1 MKKIIPLLVISFFTV
16 DGYAQS
22 TSGFIMSSM
31 GAIPG
36 LQNNG
41 LAIQFKSS
49 ATCLTVQNG
58 IAVLYGERAKGEFA
72 MNCEVILKPGSLGV
86 KLYPNPVVNNT
97 KVQFIKTPPK
107 SELFKLSIWSADGFE
122 VFARKESGLTIF
134 QGVNIDLGNLIAG
147 AYILKIESP
156 NFIDAVKFVKSK

>member
-1 MKKIIPLLVISFFTV
+1 MN
-16 DGYAQS
+16 
-22 TSGFIMSSM
+22 SM

-58 IAVLYGERAKGEFA
+58 NAILYGERAKGEFA
-72 MNCEVILKPGSLGV
+72 MSCEVILKPGSLGV

-97 KVQFIKTPPK
+97 KVQFIKTPPTSFADLWK
-107 SELFKLSIWSADGFE
+107 SEYAGKIDKFWRCFFALS
-122 VFARKESGLTIF
+122 K
-134 QGVNIDLGNLIAG
+134 
-147 AYILKIESP
+147 
-156 NFIDAVKFVKSK
+156 

>member
-1 MKKIIPLLVISFFTV
+1 MKKIISIIFSLFFAV
-16 DGYAQS
+16 NGYTQT

-31 GAIPG
+31 GAIAG

-58 IAVLYGERAKGEFA
+58 MAVLYGERAKGEFA
-72 MNCEVILKPGSLGV
+72 MNCEVKLTPGSLGV

-97 KVQFIKTPPK
+97 KIQFINTPPK
-107 SELFKLSIWSADGFE
+107 SVLFKLSIWSADGFE
-122 VFARKESGLTIF
+122 VLARKETGLSIF

-147 AYILKIESP
+147 SYILKIESP